1 MLSYETI
8 FSRVRNKINDPKE
21 LSLDEET
28 LLEIYT
34 ERLHSAVGNVR
45 IRKIFTSLSLNDE
58 AEEITW
64 QLKKTISG
72 ADTNEEQEFVTEL
85 FTLALVI
92 EWLKPKVDDLTY
104 ISMAIGGKEEK
115 TLNNMHK
122 VNIERLKSLE
132 TQLSKMIR
140 DHGYLYNDYLQG

>member
-21 LSLDEET
+21 LSLNEED

-45 IRKIFTSLSLNDE
+45 IRKMFSTLILNDE
-58 AEEITW
+58 TEEISWELRRTFG
-64 QLKKTISG
+64 SPSDG
-72 ADTNEEQEFVTEL
+72 EEEDFIIEL
-85 FTLALVI
+85 LSLAMVI
-92 EWLKPKVDDLTY
+92 EWLKPQVESITY
-104 ISMAIGGKEEK
+104 IGMAIGGKEEK
-115 TLNNMHK
+115 MLNNMHK
-122 VNIERLKSLE
+122 TNVERLKTLE
-132 TQLSKMIR
+132 TQLSKMVR

>member
-1 MLSYETI
+1 MLSYEKI

-21 LSLDEET
+21 LSLNEED

-45 IRKIFTSLSLNDE
+45 IRKLFSTLSLNDE

-72 ADTNEEQEFVTEL
+72 ADVDEEEEFIIEL
-85 FTLALVI
+85 FTIAMVI
-92 EWLKPKVDDLTY
+92 EWLKPQVDNITY

-122 VNIERLKSLE
+122 ANMERLKSLE
-132 TQLSKMIR
+132 VQLSKMVR

>member
-45 IRKIFTSLSLNDE
+45 IRKLFSNLVLNDE

-64 QLKKTISG
+64 ELKRTISG
-72 ADTNEEQEFVTEL
+72 ADSEEEQEFIIEL
-85 FTLALVI
+85 FTLAVVI
-92 EWLKPKVDDLTY
+92 EWLRPKVEDLTY

-115 TLNNMHK
+115 ILNNMHK
-122 VNIERLKSLE
+122 ANIERLKSLE
-132 TQLSKMIR
+132 TQLSKMVR